1 MQFNKNRKSHTK
13 KKRNRNGSDYITTL
27 PNDRNG
33 SKMANLAKKRG
44 NLCQKRGNLGNVVW
58 VRLHYHYITLHY
70 QTNKKE
76 TNEEKI
82 W

>member
-13 KKRNRNGSDYITTL
+13 KKRNRNGTDYITTL

-44 NLCQKRGNLGNVVW
+44 NIGNVVW
-58 VRLHYHYITLHY
+58 ARLHYHNITTTLPK
-70 QTNKKE
+70 QIKKE
-76 TNEEKI
+76 INK
-82 W
+82 